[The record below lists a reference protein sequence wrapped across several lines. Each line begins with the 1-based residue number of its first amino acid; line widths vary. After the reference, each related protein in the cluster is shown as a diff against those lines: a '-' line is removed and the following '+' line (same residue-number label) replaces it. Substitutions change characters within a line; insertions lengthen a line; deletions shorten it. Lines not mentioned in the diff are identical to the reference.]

1 MDNLNYAEILKWVL
15 IVLGAG
21 FIGHFGR
28 VFAEHLI
35 DRVRKKKA
43 SSAGR
48 TELSNTR
55 PEPAAAILP
64 EQEPPKDKTG
74 AKAESKARKKALKA
88 EIKLRKKGK

>member
-1 MDNLNYAEILKWVL
+1 MNHIDYMEVLKWVL

-48 TELSNTR
+48 TELSNAR
-55 PEPAAAILP
+55 PEPVAAIQP
-64 EQEPPKDKTG
+64 EEEPPKDKTG
-74 AKAESKARKKALKA
+74 AKAESKAVKKALKA